1 MKIIGNC
8 PFCQREVGSD
18 MRPINQLNMEHI
30 NILASELK
38 DIQPGSTTLEKVSQ
52 HSEIRD
58 SKTEAS
64 KEDEQSMSF
73 LTKAM
78 LNMVKEQFERP
89 PDAEVNFIFNY
100 SFLAFISCLCFPSIK
115 YLAITLSSFWPC
127 SPRNRIRTKDFWPM
141 KVMRSIPLSVAGNKC
156 VYNLI
161 SEKKTLNYLKLKF
174 TVCAGFPCIVNYVD
188 TLILELNIISFIV
201 LSWQCSRF
209 LMGLSWKEIENEN
222 LFMGD
227 YLNDI
232 KAGQLLGERFSL

>member
-1 MKIIGNC
+1 MAKQMKIIGNC

-89 PDAEVNFIFNY
+89 PDAEHQIPGDHAELVLAMLTEEQNSY
-100 SFLAFISCLCFPSIK
+100 ERFLANESYAK
-115 YLAITLSSFWPC
+115 H
-127 SPRNRIRTKDFWPM
+127 SPK
-141 KVMRSIPLSVAGNKC
+141 RSRK
-156 VYNLI
+156 
-161 SEKKTLNYLKLKF
+161 
-174 TVCAGFPCIVNYVD
+174 
-188 TLILELNIISFIV
+188 
-201 LSWQCSRF
+201 
-209 LMGLSWKEIENEN
+209 
-222 LFMGD
+222 
-227 YLNDI
+227 
-232 KAGQLLGERFSL
+232 